1 MMNLD
6 KKIFEAVKQIP
17 RGHVAT
23 YGQIAELLGDK
34 KLARFV
40 GNVLHKNKNQFDV
53 PCYRVV
59 NAKGKLSSSYAFGG
73 MSEQEKLLRR
83 DGVEVIDGKVDL
95 IKYAWEQNNRD
106 NS

>member
-1 MMNLD
+1 MLNFEE
-6 KKIFEAVKQIP
+6 KIFEAVKQIP
-17 RGHVAT
+17 RGRVAT

-34 KLARFV
+34 KLARAV

-59 NAKGKLSSSYAFGG
+59 NAKGELSSAYAFGG
-73 MSEQEKLLRR
+73 ASEQEKLLRS
-83 DGVEVIDGKVDL
+83 DGVEVANGKVDL
-95 IKYAWEQNNRD
+95 IKYAWKQNNRD